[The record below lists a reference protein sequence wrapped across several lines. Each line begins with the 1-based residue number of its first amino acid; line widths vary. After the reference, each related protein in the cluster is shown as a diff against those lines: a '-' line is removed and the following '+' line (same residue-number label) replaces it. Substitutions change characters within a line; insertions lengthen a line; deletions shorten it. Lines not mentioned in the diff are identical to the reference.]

1 MFILI
6 KDNYMTRNFTVSY
19 IYSHRKNGHI
29 MGVFWRIV
37 VAFFKIIGFIIFKK
51 WCTHIVLFWWFYVHC
66 SKKFWFMQMYICISQ
81 RNKWVCPK
89 SDFLKNCDFGWFF
102 LHHKIAAEVRS
113 YLIQYVY
120 CVPVH
125 NYSIFNLNLWRTSI
139 PPQYYS
145 SQSVNLAELG

>member
-1 MFILI
+1 MQQ
-6 KDNYMTRNFTVSY
+6 R
-19 IYSHRKNGHI
+19 
-29 MGVFWRIV
+29 
-37 VAFFKIIGFIIFKK
+37 
-51 WCTHIVLFWWFYVHC
+51 
-66 SKKFWFMQMYICISQ
+66 KKFWFMQMYICISQ

-125 NYSIFNLNLWRTSI
+125 NYSIFNLLNVIIYPES
-139 PPQYYS
+139 PKGVV
-145 SQSVNLAELG
+145 SVCYICI

>member
-1 MFILI
+1 MHYYSLLI
-6 KDNYMTRNFTVSY
+6 KSCKDSSY
-19 IYSHRKNGHI
+19 KDVFVMSSHWIDILNDKLIEVR
-29 MGVFWRIV
+29 RDL
-37 VAFFKIIGFIIFKK
+37 KK
-51 WCTHIVLFWWFYVHC
+51 LLFYYFSLGGSYEKPEDITYA
-66 SKKFWFMQMYICISQ
+66 KKFWFMQMYICISQ

-145 SQSVNLAELG
+145 RQSVNLAELG